1 MTEEVIDVI
10 EISNGSAKLSRE
22 LLDSCIH
29 CGLCLP
35 ACPTYLATGREM
47 ESPRGRI
54 YLLSKWQEEG
64 GELAPRAI
72 EHLESCLGCLGCQT
86 ACPSGVKY
94 EAILDQARP
103 HLAARRNWLTR
114 QIMRFGFSQILP
126 NYGRLKILGFLLRLV
141 QTLKLDSFVAKLPW
155 IAHGPPIFRKVADFQ
170 MFTPTVVKH
179 LPLPKKSWKAGAKIG
194 SAKLFSGCVMDI
206 FYNHVNHAAL
216 RLMVRQGTVVEVPAQ
231 TCCGALAF
239 HAGELDIAT
248 ALAKQNIDLFA
259 QSDDHIVVTSAGCGA
274 MLKHYEQLLAADP
287 VYKEKAR
294 SFSQRVQD
302 LSENL
307 ALGKFPAMTGTSQS
321 HMVYHAACHL
331 AHAQG
336 VRVQPQELLST
347 VAASTGAHLYDLPEA
362 EHCCGSAGIYNLLN
376 TSLSLKVLDRKM
388 NFIEESGA
396 DVVVTSNPGCLLQL
410 EAGVKARALNV
421 KVKHLAE
428 ALDDAFAN

>member
-1 MTEEVIDVI
+1 MTEEVTDVI

-126 NYGRLKILGFLLRLV
+126 HYGRLKILGFLLRLV

-155 IAHGPPIFRKVADFQ
+155 IAQGPPILRKVADFQ

-274 MLKHYEQLLAADP
+274 MLKHYGQLLSADA

-307 ALGKFPAMTGTSQS
+307 VLGKFPAMTGTSQS

-410 EAGVKARALNV
+410 EAGVKGRALNV